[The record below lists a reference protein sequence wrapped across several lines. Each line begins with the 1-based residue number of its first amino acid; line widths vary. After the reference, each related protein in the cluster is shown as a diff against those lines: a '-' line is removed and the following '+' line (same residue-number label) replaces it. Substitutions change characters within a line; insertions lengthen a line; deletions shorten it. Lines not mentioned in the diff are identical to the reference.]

1 MGAIRDWLFG
11 AEQQS
16 WSERRIEEERQRI
29 RAVYAALDG
38 PYGSNAELYNSTVRL
53 IEDAKL
59 PDTETFAKRTLL
71 RLLETC
77 DELKLPYPQYDLTIQ
92 MAGAAASLYY
102 AEGFQHLPPNPA
114 LYSSTG
120 HNKTLGTIR
129 DVLIN
134 LNRKAAQPAHTL
146 ETLQKTIVSCFIA
159 IIRHL
164 PPLAL
169 EHPNDDDDSF
179 AIATISL
186 LDLLRNAAEIIEGAL
201 RPLDSEEARDIGL
214 FRFIKNQIKT
224 NIGDEEIDSKAS
236 PQEIVH
242 FYLRDTPL
250 ERLFTE
256 TQVPFV
262 LPNEQRFAGHWIIA
276 PPGRGKTTLLHSMVH
291 DDLSKDAAVV
301 LIDSKGDLIN
311 PVKKLQCIKD
321 RLLLIEPDPESAFA
335 LNPLDVSHASI
346 VQAVSLIEYI
356 MAGLLDAKFTALQS
370 TCSEMWSP
378 LSLRRYRTRHWTT
391 SSR

>member
-1 MGAIRDWLFG
+1 M
-11 AEQQS
+11 
-16 WSERRIEEERQRI
+16 
-29 RAVYAALDG
+29 
-38 PYGSNAELYNSTVRL
+38 
-53 IEDAKL
+53 
-59 PDTETFAKRTLL
+59 
-71 RLLETC
+71 
-77 DELKLPYPQYDLTIQ
+77 
-92 MAGAAASLYY
+92 
-102 AEGFQHLPPNPA
+102 
-114 LYSSTG
+114 
-120 HNKTLGTIR
+120 
-129 DVLIN
+129 
-134 LNRKAAQPAHTL
+134 
-146 ETLQKTIVSCFIA
+146 
-159 IIRHL
+159 
-164 PPLAL
+164 
-169 EHPNDDDDSF
+169 
-179 AIATISL
+179 
-186 LDLLRNAAEIIEGAL
+186 
-201 RPLDSEEARDIGL
+201 
-214 FRFIKNQIKT
+214 
-224 NIGDEEIDSKAS
+224 
-236 PQEIVH
+236 
-242 FYLRDTPL
+242 
-250 ERLFTE
+250 
-256 TQVPFV
+256 PFV